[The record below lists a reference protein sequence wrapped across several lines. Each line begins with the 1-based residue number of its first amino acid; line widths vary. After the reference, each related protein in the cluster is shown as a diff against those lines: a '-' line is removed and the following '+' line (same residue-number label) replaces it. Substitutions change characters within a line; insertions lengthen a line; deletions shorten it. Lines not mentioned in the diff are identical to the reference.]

1 MQQNFDEQL
10 ANKESEIKSRL
21 DNMNQEHDN
30 AISGVL
36 MHFTLF
42 LVSFS
47 FLVLIIFVRIAYCIS
62 LLI

>member
-47 FLVLIIFVRIAYCIS
+47 FLVLII
-62 LLI
+62 L